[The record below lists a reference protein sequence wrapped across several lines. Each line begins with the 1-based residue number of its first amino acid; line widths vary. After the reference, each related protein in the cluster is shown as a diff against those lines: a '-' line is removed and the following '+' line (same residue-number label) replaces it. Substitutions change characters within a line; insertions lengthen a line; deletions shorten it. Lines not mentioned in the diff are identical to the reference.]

1 MIHVDGAAGALQR
14 HQANTH
20 RALDGFGTILGGTAF
35 EEAGEGAIDDLEGG
49 DANTVANDLDLRRL
63 VGRADRHDLRNA
75 LAAHLSKGNQAA
87 AITERHDGAL
97 LAGVAGGVE
106 HARAADRAA
115 APGPRLI
122 TIGTVIGERLGT
134 ELLGEPFA
142 GAQRRRNG
150 GGTLCLALALVGI
163 RLGDVGWHGRS
174 IPTAEGGNPYA
185 SRVTGSMKALL
196 LGTLTLRTAT
206 GTTGALL
213 IVWNKYLNST
223 GSVTITPVD
232 LATIT
237 LAFYVT
243 ELIGSPIF
251 GIIADRI
258 GRKPVMLL
266 GPLFGLAAVIMTPF
280 SMTIPLLIGTRLL
293 EGASTAASVPSIL
306 SYVAAKTSHDAA
318 LRGRVVT
325 LFEVATLGGLL
336 VAGTALA
343 GPLWAIFGPAAFAV
357 NGAIYVLALLF
368 FAYGVKDEHAAPPPQ
383 TENRLRKYLKLF
395 SQRGILLFVPTWVS
409 INAIIGVWVPQGLN
423 LLLGDETVNLSGQFL
438 LSGFPFVIVTSAFAF
453 VALIGGVGLFFWGNR
468 FANFRRTT
476 MLLLGLIA
484 FVVAMAAIFAINRL
498 SGNELPLIALLFAV
512 LCGSMFFIAGATP
525 AALGFL
531 ADVSERYHTDRSA
544 VMGLYSIFL
553 GLGQVIG
560 VKLAGDLAATFG
572 VDGLVYATL
581 GFLVVAGTFL
591 LILRRVEH
599 EILLPSAPGQQRAHG

>member
-1 MIHVDGAAGALQR
+1 MLQ
-14 HQANTH
+14 
-20 RALDGFGTILGGTAF
+20 
-35 EEAGEGAIDDLEGG
+35 EM
-49 DANTVANDLDLRRL
+49 
-63 VGRADRHDLRNA
+63 
-75 LAAHLSKGNQAA
+75 
-87 AITERHDGAL
+87 
-97 LAGVAGGVE
+97 
-106 HARAADRAA
+106 
-115 APGPRLI
+115 
-122 TIGTVIGERLGT
+122 
-134 ELLGEPFA
+134 
-142 GAQRRRNG
+142 
-150 GGTLCLALALVGI
+150 
-163 RLGDVGWHGRS
+163 
-174 IPTAEGGNPYA
+174 
-185 SRVTGSMKALL
+185 TGSMKALL

-213 IVWNKYLNST
+213 IVWNKHLHQSGT
-223 GSVTITPVD
+223 VSITPVD

-243 ELIGSPIF
+243 ELLGSPIF
-251 GIIADRI
+251 GILADRI

-266 GPLFGLAAVIMTPF
+266 GPLFGLAAVTLTPF
-280 SMTIPLLIGTRLL
+280 AMTIPLLICTRLL
-293 EGASTAASVPSIL
+293 EGSSTAASVPSIL
-306 SYVAAKTSHDAA
+306 SFVAAKTSHDAK

-343 GPLWAIFGPAAFAV
+343 GPLWDFFAVGAFAV
-357 NGAIYVLALLF
+357 NGGIYLLSLAL
-368 FAYGVKDEHAAPPPQ
+368 FAYGVKDEHERPTHT
-383 TENRLRKYLKLF
+383 TENRLHKYLKLF

-423 LLLGDETVNLSGQFL
+423 LLLGDSGVEARGQFL
-438 LSGFPFVIVTSAFAF
+438 MSGFPFTVITTAFAF
-453 VALIGGVGLFFWGNR
+453 VALIGGVGLLFWGNR

-476 MLLLGLIA
+476 MLLLGLVA
-484 FVVAMAAIFAINRL
+484 FVVAMSAVFAMNRL
-498 SGNELPLIALLFAV
+498 SGAELPLIGLLFTL

-560 VKLAGDLAATFG
+560 VKVAGDLATTYG

-599 EILLPSAPGQQRAHG
+599 EILLPSAPGQHGAHG

>member
-1 MIHVDGAAGALQR
+1 
-14 HQANTH
+14 
-20 RALDGFGTILGGTAF
+20 
-35 EEAGEGAIDDLEGG
+35 
-49 DANTVANDLDLRRL
+49 
-63 VGRADRHDLRNA
+63 
-75 LAAHLSKGNQAA
+75 
-87 AITERHDGAL
+87 
-97 LAGVAGGVE
+97 
-106 HARAADRAA
+106 
-115 APGPRLI
+115 
-122 TIGTVIGERLGT
+122 
-134 ELLGEPFA
+134 
-142 GAQRRRNG
+142 
-150 GGTLCLALALVGI
+150 
-163 RLGDVGWHGRS
+163 
-174 IPTAEGGNPYA
+174 
-185 SRVTGSMKALL
+185 MKALL

-357 NGAIYVLALLF
+357 NGVIYVLALLF

-423 LLLGDETVNLSGQFL
+423 LLLGDETVKLSGQFL
-438 LSGFPFVIVTSAFAF
+438 LSGFPFIVVTSGFAF

-484 FVVAMAAIFAINRL
+484 FIVAMAAIFAINRL

-560 VKLAGDLAATFG
+560 VKLAGDLAVTFG

-599 EILLPSAPGQQRAHG
+599 EILLPSAPGQHGAHG

>member
-1 MIHVDGAAGALQR
+1 
-14 HQANTH
+14 
-20 RALDGFGTILGGTAF
+20 
-35 EEAGEGAIDDLEGG
+35 
-49 DANTVANDLDLRRL
+49 
-63 VGRADRHDLRNA
+63 
-75 LAAHLSKGNQAA
+75 
-87 AITERHDGAL
+87 
-97 LAGVAGGVE
+97 
-106 HARAADRAA
+106 
-115 APGPRLI
+115 
-122 TIGTVIGERLGT
+122 
-134 ELLGEPFA
+134 
-142 GAQRRRNG
+142 
-150 GGTLCLALALVGI
+150 
-163 RLGDVGWHGRS
+163 
-174 IPTAEGGNPYA
+174 
-185 SRVTGSMKALL
+185 
-196 LGTLTLRTAT
+196 
-206 GTTGALL
+206 
-213 IVWNKYLNST
+213 
-223 GSVTITPVD
+223 
-232 LATIT
+232 
-237 LAFYVT
+237 
-243 ELIGSPIF
+243 
-251 GIIADRI
+251 
-258 GRKPVMLL
+258 MLL

-306 SYVAAKTSHDAA
+306 SYVAAKTSHDAK

-343 GPLWAIFGPAAFAV
+343 GPLWEIFKEAAFAV

-423 LLLGDETVNLSGQFL
+423 LLLGDETVKLSGQFL

-468 FANFRRTT
+468 FADFRRTT

-498 SGNELPLIALLFAV
+498 SGNELPLIALLFAL

-560 VKLAGDLAATFG
+560 VKIAGDLAATFG

-599 EILLPSAPGQQRAHG
+599 EILLPSAPGQHRAHG

>member
-1 MIHVDGAAGALQR
+1 
-14 HQANTH
+14 
-20 RALDGFGTILGGTAF
+20 
-35 EEAGEGAIDDLEGG
+35 
-49 DANTVANDLDLRRL
+49 
-63 VGRADRHDLRNA
+63 
-75 LAAHLSKGNQAA
+75 
-87 AITERHDGAL
+87 
-97 LAGVAGGVE
+97 
-106 HARAADRAA
+106 
-115 APGPRLI
+115 
-122 TIGTVIGERLGT
+122 
-134 ELLGEPFA
+134 
-142 GAQRRRNG
+142 
-150 GGTLCLALALVGI
+150 
-163 RLGDVGWHGRS
+163 
-174 IPTAEGGNPYA
+174 
-185 SRVTGSMKALL
+185 MKALL

-243 ELIGSPIF
+243 ELLGSPIF

-266 GPLFGLAAVIMTPF
+266 GPLFGLAAVVLTPF

-368 FAYGVKDEHAAPPPQ
+368 FAYGVKDEHAAPTHQ

-423 LLLGDETVNLSGQFL
+423 LLLGDETVNLPGQFL
-438 LSGFPFVIVTSAFAF
+438 LTGFDFVVVTSAFAF

-484 FVVAMAAIFAINRL
+484 FVVAMAAIFTINRL

-560 VKLAGDLAATFG
+560 VKIAGDLDLTYG

-599 EILLPSAPGQQRAHG
+599 EILLPSAPGQHRTHG

>member
-1 MIHVDGAAGALQR
+1 M
-14 HQANTH
+14 
-20 RALDGFGTILGGTAF
+20 
-35 EEAGEGAIDDLEGG
+35 
-49 DANTVANDLDLRRL
+49 
-63 VGRADRHDLRNA
+63 
-75 LAAHLSKGNQAA
+75 
-87 AITERHDGAL
+87 
-97 LAGVAGGVE
+97 
-106 HARAADRAA
+106 
-115 APGPRLI
+115 
-122 TIGTVIGERLGT
+122 
-134 ELLGEPFA
+134 
-142 GAQRRRNG
+142 
-150 GGTLCLALALVGI
+150 
-163 RLGDVGWHGRS
+163 RS
-174 IPTAEGGNPYA
+174 
-185 SRVTGSMKALL
+185 LL

-223 GSVTITPVD
+223 GEVSITPVD

-251 GIIADRI
+251 GIIADRV

-266 GPLFGLAAVIMTPF
+266 GPLFGLAAVLLTPF
-280 SMTIPLLIGTRLL
+280 AATIPLLIGTRLL

-306 SYVAAKTSHDAA
+306 SYVAASTSHDEK

-343 GPLWAIFGPAAFAV
+343 GPLWEIFGTTAFAI
-357 NGAIYVLALLF
+357 NGGIYLLSLAF
-368 FAYGVKDEHAAPPPQ
+368 FAYGVKDEHTAPPPLN
-383 TENRLRKYLKLF
+383 EGRLRKYAKLF

-423 LLLGDETVNLSGQFL
+423 LLLGDAGVDVTGQFL
-438 LSGFPFVIVTSAFAF
+438 LSGFPFVIITTAFAF
-453 VALIGGVGLFFWGNR
+453 VALVGGVGLFFWGNR
-468 FANFRRTT
+468 FANYRRTT
-476 MLLLGLIA
+476 ILLFGLIA
-484 FVVAMAAIFAINRL
+484 FVVAMSAVFLMNRL
-498 SGNELPLIALLFAV
+498 TGTDLLLIGALFATI
-512 LCGSMFFIAGATP
+512 CASMFFIAGATP

-531 ADVSERYHTDRSA
+531 ADVSERYQADRSA

-560 VKLAGDLAATFG
+560 VKVAGDLATSFG

-581 GFLVVAGTFL
+581 GFLVIAGSFL

-599 EILLPSAPGQQRAHG
+599 EILPTTLQRQRAAHD

>member
-1 MIHVDGAAGALQR
+1 MLQ
-14 HQANTH
+14 
-20 RALDGFGTILGGTAF
+20 
-35 EEAGEGAIDDLEGG
+35 EM
-49 DANTVANDLDLRRL
+49 
-63 VGRADRHDLRNA
+63 
-75 LAAHLSKGNQAA
+75 
-87 AITERHDGAL
+87 
-97 LAGVAGGVE
+97 
-106 HARAADRAA
+106 
-115 APGPRLI
+115 
-122 TIGTVIGERLGT
+122 
-134 ELLGEPFA
+134 
-142 GAQRRRNG
+142 
-150 GGTLCLALALVGI
+150 
-163 RLGDVGWHGRS
+163 
-174 IPTAEGGNPYA
+174 
-185 SRVTGSMKALL
+185 TGSMKALL

-213 IVWNKYLNST
+213 IVWNKHLNQT
-223 GSVTITPVD
+223 GAVSITPVD

-243 ELIGSPIF
+243 ELLGSPIF

-266 GPLFGLAAVIMTPF
+266 GPLFGLAAVLLTPF
-280 SMTIPLLIGTRLL
+280 AITIPLLICTRLL
-293 EGASTAASVPSIL
+293 EGSSTAASVPSIL
-306 SYVAAKTSHDAA
+306 SYVAAKTSHDAK

-343 GPLWAIFGPAAFAV
+343 GPLWDFFAVGAFAV
-357 NGAIYVLALLF
+357 NGGIYLLSLAL
-368 FAYGVKDEHAAPPPQ
+368 FAYGVKDEHAAPPQQ

-423 LLLGDETVNLSGQFL
+423 LLLGDSGVESRGQFL
-438 LSGFPFVIVTSAFAF
+438 MSGFPFTVITSAFAF
-453 VALIGGVGLFFWGNR
+453 VALIGGVGLIFWGNR

-476 MLLLGLIA
+476 MLLLGLVA
-484 FVVAMAAIFAINRL
+484 FVVAMAAVFSMNRL
-498 SGNELPLIALLFAV
+498 SGADLPLIALLFTL

-560 VKLAGDLAATFG
+560 VKIAGDLATSYG

-599 EILLPSAPGQQRAHG
+599 EILLPSAPGQHRAHG

>member
-1 MIHVDGAAGALQR
+1 M
-14 HQANTH
+14 
-20 RALDGFGTILGGTAF
+20 TA
-35 EEAGEGAIDDLEGG
+35 
-49 DANTVANDLDLRRL
+49 
-63 VGRADRHDLRNA
+63 
-75 LAAHLSKGNQAA
+75 
-87 AITERHDGAL
+87 
-97 LAGVAGGVE
+97 
-106 HARAADRAA
+106 
-115 APGPRLI
+115 
-122 TIGTVIGERLGT
+122 
-134 ELLGEPFA
+134 
-142 GAQRRRNG
+142 
-150 GGTLCLALALVGI
+150 
-163 RLGDVGWHGRS
+163 
-174 IPTAEGGNPYA
+174 
-185 SRVTGSMKALL
+185 SMRALL

-213 IVWNKYLNST
+213 IVWNKHLNTT
-223 GSVTITPVD
+223 GAVSITPVD

-251 GIIADRI
+251 GIIADRV

-266 GPLFGLAAVIMTPF
+266 GPLFGLAAVLLTPF
-280 SMTIPLLIGTRLL
+280 AATIPLLIGTRLL
-293 EGASTAASVPSIL
+293 EGSSTAASVPSIL
-306 SYVAAKTSHDAA
+306 SYVAANTSHDEK

-343 GPLWAIFGPAAFAV
+343 GPLWEIFGTSAFYI
-357 NGAIYVLALLF
+357 NGAIYLLSLAL
-368 FAYGVKDEHAAPPPQ
+368 FAYGVKDEHAAPPQ
-383 TENRLRKYLKLF
+383 HDEGRLRKYAKLF

-423 LLLGDETVNLSGQFL
+423 LLLGDAGVDVTGQFL
-438 LSGFPFVIVTSAFAF
+438 LSGFPFVVITTAFAF

-468 FANFRRTT
+468 FANYRRTT
-476 MLLLGLIA
+476 ILLFGLVA
-484 FVVAMAAIFAINRL
+484 FVVAMAAIFIMNRL
-498 SGNELPLIALLFAV
+498 TGTDLVLIAALFVAI
-512 LCGSMFFIAGATP
+512 CASMFFIAGATP

-560 VKLAGDLAATFG
+560 VKVAGDLATSYG

-581 GFLVVAGTFL
+581 GFLVVAGSFL

-599 EILLPSAPGQQRAHG
+599 EILPTTLQRQRATHG